1 MHLAIFDGNAE
12 HNVQEKRIWR
22 KRYCWPCA
30 LSMNDLICQRYATLD
45 SWRSASPPLAS
56 LHSAPLQFTPLHS
69 TSLHKTPSNPVIP
82 AEAGIQVRCA
92 PPVVEQNLDS
102 RLRGNDGL
110 NDRKR
115 SELAL
120 VFSSR
125 PTKGPSPQPP
135 HRAAMQLPPLHRAKL

>member
-1 MHLAIFDGNAE
+1 M
-12 HNVQEKRIWR
+12 
-22 KRYCWPCA
+22 A
-30 LSMNDLICQRYATLD
+30 LRFASHRFP
-45 SWRSASPPLAS
+45 SPP
-56 LHSAPLQFTPLHS
+56 FTPLHS

-82 AEAGIQVRCA
+82 AKAGIQVRCA

-135 HRAAMQLPPLHRAKL
+135 HRAAMQLPSLHRAMLHPTNAVPLHRSPLNLTPSRHSRIPERDFLDSQRESKSIGRHQSLSD